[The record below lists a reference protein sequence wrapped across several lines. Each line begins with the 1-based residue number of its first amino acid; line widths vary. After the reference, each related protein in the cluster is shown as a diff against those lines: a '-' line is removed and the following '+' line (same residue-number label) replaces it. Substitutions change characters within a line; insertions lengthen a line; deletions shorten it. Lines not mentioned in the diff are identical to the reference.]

1 MDSRALMM
9 LVVGSALMLSP
20 VALWLS
26 RQQEAA
32 AAEVVAEAPAADLP
46 AGAAPGAAPAETC
59 TGAAI
64 VSTSDR
70 IDCNGETVKVTSRR
84 VTSGGALFVTVGDS
98 PTNPRSCKSS
108 TTSKYSNTSIIWRS
122 NPPLRVK

>member
-32 AAEVVAEAPAADLP
+32 AAEVVAEAPAAALP

-84 VTSGGALFVTVGDS
+84 VTSGGALFVTVGD
-98 PTNPRSCKSS
+98 
-108 TTSKYSNTSIIWRS
+108 
-122 NPPLRVK
+122 

>member
-32 AAEVVAEAPAADLP
+32 AAEVVAEAPTAAEAPP
-46 AGAAPGAAPAETC
+46 AVATGAEVAETC

-70 IDCNGETVKVTSRR
+70 VDCNGETVKVTSRR
-84 VTSGGALFVTVGDS
+84 VTSGGALFVTVAD
-98 PTNPRSCKSS
+98 
-108 TTSKYSNTSIIWRS
+108 
-122 NPPLRVK
+122 